1 MSVAKA
7 CQRDKS
13 SDRRPASTRI
23 QQCGGRG
30 RESGIV
36 YVSARGI
43 DGCCTLSAVVSPCRN
58 AGLRHPPDAKFIS
71 RGGFL
76 AVRREKTPSLNDT
89 RIHTISVSIFYLQA
103 ARKKKQLH
111 EAQKLIFPDAS
122 LSFLPAQEENS
133 GGI

>member
-76 AVRREKTPSLNDT
+76 AVRREKTPSVNDA

-103 ARKKKQLH
+103 AKLQHFMK
-111 EAQKLIFPDAS
+111 QKLIFPDAS